1 MEIVGNLDGQSEGND
16 CSRENMTLSQISE
29 KLRNNKAYMGI
40 LITAHLIKSD
50 QAVLI
55 KVHES
60 EQFVEIYR
68 QAIYLGLQEF
78 LKLKYE
84 PKR

>member
-1 MEIVGNLDGQSEGND
+1 
-16 CSRENMTLSQISE
+16 
-29 KLRNNKAYMGI
+29 MGI
-40 LITAHLIKSD
+40 LITANLIKSD

-78 LKLKYE
+78 LKLKHK
-84 PKR
+84 PKM

>member
-1 MEIVGNLDGQSEGND
+1 
-16 CSRENMTLSQISE
+16 
-29 KLRNNKAYMGI
+29 MGI
-40 LITAHLIKSD
+40 LITANLIESD

-78 LKLKYE
+78 LKLEYK